1 MVKQIQT
8 VLMVIIAI
16 TIITLVLNG
25 LWSNKNLVH
34 ALKKIDTLQINL
46 NKALVELNYSK
57 LQIDTMK
64 KELINYKTFIYE
76 IKGRTEI
83 LDLEKRKNEVRF
95 ISDKMVIQKRL
106 DSLYRVI
113 GIQIFTI
120 SIEPL

>member
-113 GIQIFTI
+113 GIQIFAI